1 MRTELTNGM
10 NGDITVY
17 LADGKYFIPETLHFN
32 PDDSGNNGLKVTYK
46 AGKGANPEISGGIEI
61 TGWVQEQSG
70 LWVANIP
77 DELVGT
83 SFRELFVNGKRFT
96 RARHPNDSYL
106 RVAEVD
112 ADRRTNFCFLE
123 GDFPNPHSQQQVE
136 LVLLHDWAITRIPIA
151 MIDYNL
157 NRITAVDSI
166 GAKGLNFFN
175 LDNWEKNPRYFLEND
190 IAFLDAPG
198 EWFFDTSE
206 KLLYLKLPD
215 GLEPGELNVTIPV
228 TGPHLVVLEGTEFE
242 SVNNISFEGISFSH
256 CAWMIP
262 EKGYAGIQACHFDP
276 LPSYEGWAVVP
287 AAIYAQ

>member
-1 MRTELTNGM
+1 MKTLQYLIIFLVFMSGCKSREFYVSLNGSDQNPGTKAKPFLTIQKARQAVRTELTNGM

-61 TGWVQEQSG
+61 TGWVQEQPG

-96 RARHPNDSYL
+96 RATHPNDSYL
-106 RVAEVD
+106 RVAEVG

-123 GDFPNPHSQQQVE
+123 GDFPHPHSQQQVE
-136 LVLLHDWAITRIPIA
+136 LVLLHDWSITRIPIA

-166 GAKGLNFFN
+166 GEKGLNFFN

-198 EWFFDTSE
+198 EWFFDI
-206 KLLYLKLPD
+206 LK
-215 GLEPGELNVTIPV
+215 NCYT
-228 TGPHLVVLEGTEFE
+228 
-242 SVNNISFEGISFSH
+242 
-256 CAWMIP
+256 
-262 EKGYAGIQACHFDP
+262 
-276 LPSYEGWAVVP
+276 
-287 AAIYAQ
+287 